1 MGSEDASS
9 EKEGSINL
17 LKDEEAC
24 SEKSSLNKEISLSEE
39 TPKLNSIGECKK
51 QGTVWCKPFELLRKV
66 TLEAEEVEVIAV
78 IPSCVGKNVISGS
91 EDLEEG
97 FANKVV
103 KLDHDENQNSKNCVG
118 QVNQSNRK
126 TQFAYPYPICKN
138 CRMSS
143 LANWKRHMRRI
154 HKS

>member
-39 TPKLNSIGECKK
+39 TPKLNSIGECHK

-66 TLEAEEVEVIAV
+66 TLEELEVEVIAD
-78 IPSCVGKNVISGS
+78 IPCVGKNVISGS
-91 EDLEEG
+91 EDLEED

-103 KLDHDENQNSKNCVG
+103 KLDHVENQNSKNGEG
-118 QVNQSNRK
+118 QVN
-126 TQFAYPYPICKN
+126 
-138 CRMSS
+138 
-143 LANWKRHMRRI
+143 
-154 HKS
+154 